1 MAHNGR
7 IVVVIGA
14 GSTGAATAHD
24 LALRGCKVVVV
35 ERGEIGSGTTGRCH
49 CVLHS
54 GGRYCVRDHEA
65 AVECIQENMI
75 LRRIMPDGLELNDG
89 LFVALSDADL
99 AYKEPFLTACAA
111 CGIPYEE
118 LTREQALALEP
129 NLNPGLLAAVRVPD
143 GTFEAFRFC
152 LRLLA
157 TAMRNGAEVHPYT
170 EVVELLSD
178 GRGTIRG
185 VRVRD
190 RLRNRIYQIE
200 SDMVVNATG
209 AWASDVA
216 AMAGISVPVNPT
228 PGVMVSMDMRVCNM
242 VINRLNKPADGDI
255 VLPQR
260 RTSIIGTTSWPVEHA
275 DYIPVPQDHV
285 RLMLEKGAELL
296 PVLRR
301 AHMNGAFAVARPLI
315 GAAGTSGRELSR
327 TFECFDHTRDSVHG
341 FVTITGGKMTTARAM
356 AEKTADVVC
365 RALGVTAP
373 CLTRETVLASSREFY
388 AQATS

>member
-1 MAHNGR
+1 MSHNGHR
-7 IVVVIGA
+7 VVIIGA

-35 ERGEIGSGTTGRCH
+35 ERGEIASGTTGRCH

-75 LRRIMPDGLELNDG
+75 LRRIMPDDLELNDG
-89 LFVALSDADL
+89 LFIAINESDL
-99 AYKEPFLTACAA
+99 AYKEPFLEACAA

-152 LRLLA
+152 LSLLA
-157 TAMRNGAEVHPYT
+157 TAKRHGAEVHAYT
-170 EVVELLSD
+170 EVLELLRD
-178 GRGTIRG
+178 GRGAVRG

-190 RLRNRIYQIE
+190 RMGHRVYEIE
-200 SDMVVNATG
+200 GDMVVNATG

-228 PGVMVSMDMRVCNM
+228 PGVMVSLDTRVCNM

-260 RTSIIGTTSWPVEHA
+260 RTSIIGTTSWPVKHA
-275 DYIPVPQDHV
+275 DYIPVPEDHV

-296 PVLRR
+296 PVIHE
-301 AHMNGAFAVARPLI
+301 AHMSGAFAVARPLI

-327 TFECFDHTRDSVHG
+327 TFECFDHSRDGVQG

-356 AEKTADVVC
+356 AEKTSDVVC
-365 RALGVTAP
+365 HALGVTAP
-373 CLTRETVLASSREFY
+373 CLTRETVLASPREFY
-388 AQATS
+388 TQATS